1 MKIKLFI
8 FTFFFSSFAFATTAE
23 ENTVISWFAEN
34 FQNITDAFAYTPT
47 LIQQIFAYVIE
58 YAVVIKL
65 QMQIMGLEFAYGI
78 AISMIDNL
86 GINQLLN
93 EALGTLDPDQRQV
106 IGAYGI
112 GVGIMRVIEALT
124 TRFVLNFLGM

>member
-23 ENTVISWFAEN
+23 ENSVISWFSEN
-34 FQNITDAFAYTPT
+34 FQNITDVFEFTPT
-47 LIQQIFAYVIE
+47 LIQQMFAYIIE
-58 YAVVIKL
+58 YSIVIKL
-65 QMQIMGLEFAYGI
+65 KMQLMGLEFAYGV
-78 AISMIDNL
+78 ALSMIDNL
-86 GINQLLN
+86 GVNQILN
-93 EALGTLDPDQRQV
+93 EALNTLDPDQRQI

-112 GVGIMRVIEALT
+112 GVGIMRIIEAMT